1 MRSPTKVL
9 MWVENHFPQ
18 DTRVTNEAR
27 LLADAGYKV
36 AVIALRKQGQ
46 AARETWNGIEVYRVP
61 TLELFKK
68 TVAGNGS
75 RLSLLS
81 VRLKSFLGYV
91 VEYLYFTSACL
102 VVSTCIFVRRGFDV
116 MHAHNPPD
124 TLFLVAVPFK
134 LLGKKFVFD
143 QHDLCPEL
151 YRSRYSATEGVYT
164 RFLRVFEWCS
174 LKLADITIA
183 TNESYK
189 QIQIERANKN
199 PADVFVV
206 RNGPNQMRMTPAAPS
221 ARLKGMNKSILCY
234 VGSLNPQDGVDYL
247 LRSLRHLMHG
257 LKRSDFY
264 CVIMGTGD
272 SLQDLRD
279 LAGNLQ
285 LNGCVELTGFI
296 SDEDLQANLAAADI
310 CVDPDPSSPL
320 NDVSTWIK
328 VMEYMAAAKPIVTFD
343 LKETRFS
350 ARHAAIYV
358 KPNNETEFAEAIAQL
373 MDQPELRK
381 QMETYGRRRV
391 EDELQ
396 WAKVGN
402 NLLTAYETLL
412 AEMNYSCESHGGKK
426 STESRSRLARPLPD
440 KSHLGS

>member
-1 MRSPTKVL
+1 MRSSPKIL

-27 LLADAGYKV
+27 LLTNAGYEV
-36 AVIALRKQGQ
+36 AVIALRSPGQ

-68 TVAGNGS
+68 TVATNGS
-75 RLSLLS
+75 RVNLLC
-81 VRLKSFLGYV
+81 VRLKSFFGYV

-102 VVSTCIFVRRGFDV
+102 LVSTYIFVRHGFDV

-151 YRSRYSATEGVYT
+151 YRSRYKAAEGFYT
-164 RFLRVFEWCS
+164 RFLRMFEWCS
-174 LKLADITIA
+174 LKLADVTIA

-189 QIQIERANKN
+189 RIQIERANKN
-199 PADVFVV
+199 PSDIFVV
-206 RNGPNQMRMTPAAPS
+206 RNGPNQMRMTPASPS
-221 ARLKGMNKSILCY
+221 ARLKGMKKSILCY
-234 VGSLNPQDGVDYL
+234 IGSLNPQDGVDYL
-247 LRSLRHLMHG
+247 LRSLRHLLHG
-257 LKRSDFY
+257 LKRADFH

-279 LAGNLQ
+279 LAGSLQ
-285 LNGCVELTGFI
+285 VNGCVELTGFV

-328 VMEYMAAAKPIVTFD
+328 VMEYMASAKPIVSFD
-343 LKETRFS
+343 LRETRFS
-350 ARHAAIYV
+350 ARDAAVYV
-358 KPNNETEFAEAIAQL
+358 EPNNETGFAEAIAQL

-381 QMETYGRRRV
+381 QMGTYGRRRV

-402 NLLTAYETLL
+402 NLLIAYGTLP
-412 AEMNYSCESHGGKK
+412 AKK
-426 STESRSRLARPLPD
+426 RTSSMKLVAGRNR
-440 KSHLGS
+440 

>member
-1 MRSPTKVL
+1 
-9 MWVENHFPQ
+9 MWVENNFPQ
-18 DTRVTNEAR
+18 DTRVANEAR

-36 AVIALRKQGQ
+36 AVIALRKPGQ
-46 AARETWNGIEVYRVP
+46 AGRETLNGVKVYRLP

-68 TVAGNGS
+68 TPSANVSGINLA
-75 RLSLLS
+75 L
-81 VRLKSFLGYV
+81 VKLKSFLGYV
-91 VEYLYFTSACL
+91 VEYCYFTAACL
-102 VVSTCIFVRRGFDV
+102 VVSSYIFVRQGFDV

-124 TLFLVAVPFK
+124 TLFLVALPFK

-151 YRSRYSATEGVYT
+151 YRSRYSAGEGVYT
-164 RFLRVFEWCS
+164 RFLRMFEWCS
-174 LKLADITIA
+174 LKLADVTIA

-199 PADVFVV
+199 PAGVFVV
-206 RNGPNQMRMTPAAPS
+206 RNGPNQMRMTPATPS

-247 LRSLRHLMHG
+247 LRSLSHLLHD
-257 LKRSDFY
+257 LKRSDFH
-264 CVIMGTGD
+264 CVIIGTGD

-279 LAGNLQ
+279 LAGRLD

-296 SDEDLQANLAAADI
+296 SDGDLQANLAAADI

-328 VMEYMAAAKPIVTFD
+328 IMEYMASAKPIVTFD

-350 ARHAAIYV
+350 ARDAAIYV
-358 KPNNETEFAEAIAQL
+358 KPNNETEFAEAIAHL
-373 MDQPELRK
+373 MDQPELQK
-381 QMETYGRRRV
+381 EMGFYGRRRV

-396 WAKVGN
+396 WARVGK

-412 AEMNYSCESHGGKK
+412 GRKMKSSCEVH
-426 STESRSRLARPLPD
+426 PD
-440 KSHLGS
+440 KKFTEISF

>member
-1 MRSPTKVL
+1 MRRPTKVL
-9 MWVENHFPQ
+9 MWVENNFPQ
-18 DTRVTNEAR
+18 DTRVANEAR
-27 LLADAGYKV
+27 LLANAGYKV
-36 AVIALRKQGQ
+36 AVIALRNQRQ
-46 AARETWNGIEVYRVP
+46 AARETWNGIEIYRVP

-75 RLSLLS
+75 RLNLLF

-102 VVSTCIFVRRGFDV
+102 LVSTYIFVRRGFDV

-124 TLFLVAVPFK
+124 TLFLAAMPFK

-151 YRSRYSATEGVYT
+151 YRSRYSAAEGVYT
-164 RFLRVFEWCS
+164 RFLRMFEWCS
-174 LKLADITIA
+174 LKLADVTIA

-189 QIQIERANKN
+189 QIQIQRANKN
-199 PADVFVV
+199 PADIFVV
-206 RNGPNQMRMTPAAPS
+206 RNGPNQMRMTPATPS

-247 LRSLRHLMHG
+247 LRSLRHLLHG

-264 CVIMGTGD
+264 CVIMGSGD

-328 VMEYMAAAKPIVTFD
+328 VMEYMASAKPIVSFD

-350 ARHAAIYV
+350 ARDAAIYV
-358 KPNNETEFAEAIAQL
+358 EPNSETEFAEAIAQL
-373 MDQPELRK
+373 MDRPDLQK
-381 QMETYGRRRV
+381 TMGTYGRSRV

-396 WAKVGN
+396 WTKVGK
-402 NLLTAYETLL
+402 NLLTAYQALF
-412 AEMNYSCESHGGKK
+412 AEK
-426 STESRSRLARPLPD
+426 
-440 KSHLGS
+440 

>member
-9 MWVENHFPQ
+9 MWVENNFPQ
-18 DTRVTNEAR
+18 DTRVANEAR
-27 LLADAGYKV
+27 LLADAGYQV
-36 AVIALRKQGQ
+36 AVIALRSHRQT
-46 AARETWNGIEVYRVP
+46 ARESWNGIEVYRIP

-68 TVAGNGS
+68 TVATNGS
-75 RLSLLS
+75 RVSPS
-81 VRLKSFLGYV
+81 FVRLKSFFGYV

-102 VVSTCIFVRRGFDV
+102 LVSTYILVRRGFDV

-124 TLFLVAVPFK
+124 TLFLAALAFK

-151 YRSRYSATEGVYT
+151 YRSRYSAREGVYT
-164 RFLRVFEWCS
+164 RFLRMFEWCS
-174 LKLADITIA
+174 LKLADVTIA

-189 QIQIERANKN
+189 QIQMERTNKN
-199 PADVFVV
+199 PASIFVV

-221 ARLKGMNKSILCY
+221 ARLRGMNKSILCY

-247 LRSLRHLMHG
+247 LRSLRYLLYG
-257 LKRSDFY
+257 LKRSDFH
-264 CVIMGTGD
+264 CVIIGTGD

-279 LAGNLQ
+279 LAGKLQ

-328 VMEYMAAAKPIVTFD
+328 VMEYMASAKPIVSFD

-350 ARHAAIYV
+350 ARDAAIYV
-358 KPNNETEFAEAIAQL
+358 EPNNEAEFAKAIAQL
-373 MDQPELRK
+373 MDQPELQK
-381 QMETYGRRRV
+381 KMGAYGRRRV

-396 WAKVGN
+396 WARVGK

-412 AEMNYSCESHGGKK
+412 PEKRTDLCEAHRRKK
-426 STESRSRLARPLPD
+426 STESS
-440 KSHLGS
+440 S

>member
-1 MRSPTKVL
+1 MRSLTKVL
-9 MWVENHFPQ
+9 MWVENNFPQ
-18 DTRVTNEAR
+18 DTRVANEAR
-27 LLADAGYKV
+27 LLANAGYQV
-36 AVIALRKQGQ
+36 AVIALRNHRQ

-75 RLSLLS
+75 RLNLLF

-102 VVSTCIFVRRGFDV
+102 LVSTYIFVRRGFDV

-124 TLFLVAVPFK
+124 TLFLVAAPFK

-151 YRSRYSATEGVYT
+151 YRSRYSAREGVYT
-164 RFLRVFEWCS
+164 RFLRMFEWCS
-174 LKLADITIA
+174 LKLADVTIA

-199 PADVFVV
+199 PASIFVV
-206 RNGPNQMRMTPAAPS
+206 RNGPNQMRMTSAAPS
-221 ARLKGMNKSILCY
+221 ARLRGMNKSILCY

-247 LRSLRHLMHG
+247 LRSLRHLLHG

-285 LNGCVELTGFI
+285 LNGCVELTGFV
-296 SDEDLQANLAAADI
+296 SDEELQANLAAADI

-328 VMEYMAAAKPIVTFD
+328 VMEYMASAKPIISFD

-350 ARHAAIYV
+350 ARDAAIYV
-358 KPNNETEFAEAIAQL
+358 EPNNETEFAKAIAQL
-373 MDQPELRK
+373 MDQPNLQKE
-381 QMETYGRRRV
+381 MGHYGRRRV
-391 EDELQ
+391 EEDLQ
-396 WAKVGN
+396 WAKVGK
-402 NLLTAYETLL
+402 NLLTAYQTLF
-412 AEMNYSCESHGGKK
+412 AEK
-426 STESRSRLARPLPD
+426 
-440 KSHLGS
+440 

>member
-9 MWVENHFPQ
+9 MWVENQFPQ

-68 TVAGNGS
+68 TVTGNGS

-91 VEYLYFTSACL
+91 VEYIYFTSACL

-151 YRSRYSATEGVYT
+151 YRSRYSATEGFYT

-174 LKLADITIA
+174 LKLADVTIA

-189 QIQIERANKN
+189 QIQIKRANKN
-199 PADVFVV
+199 PYDVFVV
-206 RNGPNQMRMTPAAPS
+206 RNGPNQMRMMPAAPS

-234 VGSLNPQDGVDYL
+234 IGSLNPQDGVDYL
-247 LRSLRHLMHG
+247 LRSLRHLLCD
-257 LKRSDFY
+257 LKRSDFH

-285 LNGCVELTGFI
+285 LNGCVELTGFVP
-296 SDEDLQANLAAADI
+296 DEDLQANLAAADI

-328 VMEYMAAAKPIVTFD
+328 IMEYMAYAKPIVSFD

-350 ARHAAIYV
+350 AGEAALYV
-358 KPNNETEFAEAIAQL
+358 KPNAEAEFAESIAQL
-373 MDQPELRK
+373 MQQPDLREK
-381 QMETYGRRRV
+381 MGSYGRQRV
-391 EDELQ
+391 EQELQ
-396 WAKVGN
+396 WSKVGR

-412 AEMNYSCESHGGKK
+412 AK
-426 STESRSRLARPLPD
+426 R
-440 KSHLGS
+440 

>member
-68 TVAGNGS
+68 TVTGNGS
-75 RLSLLS
+75 RLSLLF

-102 VVSTCIFVRRGFDV
+102 LVSTCIFVRRGFDV

-151 YRSRYSATEGVYT
+151 YRSRYGAAEGVYT
-164 RFLRVFEWCS
+164 RFLRMFEWCS
-174 LKLADITIA
+174 LKLADVTIA

-285 LNGCVELTGFI
+285 LNGCVELTGFV

-328 VMEYMAAAKPIVTFD
+328 VMEYMASAKPIVSFD
-343 LKETRFS
+343 LRETRFS
-350 ARHAAIYV
+350 ARDAAVYV
-358 KPNNETEFAEAIAQL
+358 EPNNETGFAEAIARL
-373 MDQPELRK
+373 MDRPELRK
-381 QMETYGRRRV
+381 QMGTYGRRRV

-402 NLLTAYETLL
+402 NLLTAYGTLL
-412 AEMNYSCESHGGKK
+412 AEKRTSSIK
-426 STESRSRLARPLPD
+426 LAAGRD
-440 KSHLGS
+440 